1 MNVSYLFLAPGFEEI
16 EAIAVVDILRRGGVD
31 VRTVSVGGGNEVTG
45 AHQVTIRADV
55 SLEQIRPEEAEC
67 LIFPGGMPGAQH
79 LSECEKLV
87 TILQHHYDQERTV
100 AAICAAPAV
109 ILGMNGFL
117 QGKKAVCYP
126 GMEDK
131 LLGAEVQKAAVVT
144 DGNITTSRGMGTAIA
159 YGLEIIRLL
168 QGEEAAAKM
177 KTSVVYGHGR

>member
-79 LSECEKLV
+79 LSECELRSG
-87 TILQHHYDQERTV
+87 TNGCSNLCRTCFS
-100 AAICAAPAV
+100 IESFE
-109 ILGMNGFL
+109 NK
-117 QGKKAVCYP
+117 QKTP
-126 GMEDK
+126 GD
-131 LLGAEVQKAAVVT
+131 LLSW
-144 DGNITTSRGMGTAIA
+144 I
-159 YGLEIIRLL
+159 
-168 QGEEAAAKM
+168 
-177 KTSVVYGHGR
+177 

>member
-1 MNVSYLFLAPGFEEI
+1 MNVYYLFLAPGFEEI

-100 AAICAAPAV
+100 AAICAAPALV
-109 ILGMNGFL
+109 LSHLKTNRKL
-117 QGKKAVCYP
+117 RVTCYP
-126 GMEDK
+126 GFEKYLPDFEVVADGVVVDGKMITGKGPGFAILFGLAILEQLRSAQVAGEVAAGM
-131 LLGAEVQKAAVVT
+131 LLV
-144 DGNITTSRGMGTAIA
+144 
-159 YGLEIIRLL
+159 
-168 QGEEAAAKM
+168 
-177 KTSVVYGHGR
+177 

>member
-1 MNVSYLFLAPGFEEI
+1 MYLCFREECRELRIWRLISPLWSFL
-16 EAIAVVDILRRGGVD
+16 R
-31 VRTVSVGGGNEVTG
+31 
-45 AHQVTIRADV
+45 
-55 SLEQIRPEEAEC
+55 
-67 LIFPGGMPGAQH
+67 
-79 LSECEKLV
+79 EKGKEGKRL
-87 TILQHHYDQERTV
+87 

-159 YGLEIIRLL
+159 YGLEIIRLCRRRSSSEDENKCCVRSWEIGL
-168 QGEEAAAKM
+168 IVRQ
-177 KTSVVYGHGR
+177 

>member
-79 LSECEKLV
+79 LSECEKLM

-100 AAICAAPAV
+100 AAICEQTENS
-109 ILGMNGFL
+109 G
-117 QGKKAVCYP
+117 
-126 GMEDK
+126 
-131 LLGAEVQKAAVVT
+131 
-144 DGNITTSRGMGTAIA
+144 
-159 YGLEIIRLL
+159 
-168 QGEEAAAKM
+168 
-177 KTSVVYGHGR
+177 